1 MNGKKRSAEQ
11 IIKKLREADEHVR
24 TRQHV
29 SQRRACRV
37 LGQAKSFGS
46 D

>member
-1 MNGKKRSAEQ
+1 MKGKKYSPEQ
-11 IIKKLREADEHVR
+11 IIKKLREPVEHVR
-24 TRQHV
+24 TCKHV